1 MSGSV
6 REDTERWIRIGS
18 KRIPLG
24 GRPLVMGVLNVT
36 PDSFSDGGRF
46 VAPQNAL
53 DQIQHMID
61 AGADMIDVGAESSR
75 PGSIGISVEEEL
87 RRLQPVLEGLGK
99 HCQLPLSIDTK
110 KAVVARRALEW
121 GVDIINDISALQFDS
136 DMGHVV
142 AEAQAGVV
150 LMHMQGDPAT
160 MQESCHYDNVVE
172 GVKKFLKDRV
182 DVAESYGIRR
192 EQILLDPGI
201 GFGKTTEHN
210 LRLINGLDS
219 FESLGQPILVGV
231 SNKSFIG
238 TVLNRPVTERI
249 MGTAAAVATAVLRG
263 ANIIRVHEVE
273 QMRDVVMMTTAIKQA
288 GWN

>member
-1 MSGSV
+1 MSDSV

-24 GRPLVMGVLNVT
+24 VRPLVMGVLNVT

-46 VAPQNAL
+46 VSPQNAL

-61 AGADMIDVGAESSR
+61 AGADMIDVGAESSK

-87 RRLQPVLEGLGK
+87 RRLQPVLEGFGK
-99 HCQLPLSIDTK
+99 HCQVPLSIDTK
-110 KAVVARRALEW
+110 KAVVAKRALEW

-136 DMGHVV
+136 DMGYVV

-160 MQESCHYDNVVE
+160 MQKSCHYDNVVAD
-172 GVKKFLKDRV
+172 VKKFLKDRI

-210 LRLINGLDS
+210 LRLMNGLDA

-288 GWN
+288 DWN